1 MCEGSE
7 TKLTEDYT
15 WPFVNAIHKAH
26 KLHVSKQVPGQKEMP
41 SRRVENIKQ
50 GQGQSN
56 KVLTTHIYKYNDE
69 KNNNDDNFGE
79 KLCDNDCPA
88 GPSITSTS
96 ANNVHVGPVSRG
108 NAKVDC
114 ASFDCG
120 SISALPLLDASAHT
134 LETARQS
141 CLKLEERLME
151 QKSGIDYYAVL
162 HDARKIWQDIV
173 ELKPAKIMI
182 SGYSSCSFC
191 SSFLPASV
199 ITCPRCGLRDND
211 LRQPMSDRMSLHT
224 RNTSKKHSE
233 RAKRT
238 KRALTS
244 RR

>member
-1 MCEGSE
+1 
-7 TKLTEDYT
+7 
-15 WPFVNAIHKAH
+15 
-26 KLHVSKQVPGQKEMP
+26 MP

-56 KVLTTHIYKYNDE
+56 TVLTTLYKYNDE
-69 KNNNDDNFGE
+69 KNNDDNFDE
-79 KLCDNDCPA
+79 KTSDNDCPA
-88 GPSITSTS
+88 GPSLPNEVT
-96 ANNVHVGPVSRG
+96 VHVGPVSSG

-114 ASFDCG
+114 ASSDCG

-199 ITCPRCGLRDND
+199 MTCPRCGLEDND